1 MTLFSRAFIR
11 KRMISLAAT
20 ASVTATSFALAEDP
34 ARTDQRYRAMPIQ
47 YVTDR
52 TDHSEEKAFLSAN
65 AAAMRE
71 MMADMAIKPTGDI
84 DRDFIAMMIP
94 HHQGAVDMAKEELE
108 YGHDEQIRRLAQEIV
123 TGQRHQIKVMR
134 GAVAVRK
141 LSAAQSPEQSHAQL
155 STESVPIDGSITADG
170 MKMSR

>member
-34 ARTDQRYRAMPIQ
+34 ARTDQRHRAIPIQ

-52 TDHSEEKAFLSAN
+52 PDHSEEKAFLSGN

-71 MMADMAIKPTGDI
+71 MMADMTIQPTGDV
-84 DRDFIAMMIP
+84 DRDFLAMMIP
-94 HHQGAVDMAKEELE
+94 HHQGAVDMANEELE
-108 YGHDEQIRRLAQEIV
+108 YGQNEQIRKLAQEIV
-123 TGQRHQIKVMR
+123 SEQQHQIKVMR
-134 GAVAVRK
+134 AAVAVLK
-141 LSAAQSPEQSHAQL
+141 SSATQSSEQLHAP
-155 STESVPIDGSITADG
+155 STESAPIDGSITADG